1 MNDELD
7 ISISKIE
14 GNIRTWVDFTFYL
27 TKFLNQ
33 EKQGKQFTNCDVP
46 RKKKNKT
53 FWQNKKKK
61 EI

>member
-53 FWQNKKKK
+53 F
-61 EI
+61 